1 MNHSFISSSDISFWL
16 QLAQLKVILAYSFN
30 GEMSYMSLMEGLELL
45 ESLELSLFLP
55 ESFEVS
61 LILSSVPAN
70 FLWLGSI
77 DSLNWERF
85 LKVTGDFSYSLSD
98 ESDSMSLESVLA
110 KLNLASC
117 SENLS
122 MEKSLP

>member
-1 MNHSFISSSDISFWL
+1 
-16 QLAQLKVILAYSFN
+16 
-30 GEMSYMSLMEGLELL
+30 MSLMEGLELL

-61 LILSSVPAN
+61 LILFSVPAN

-98 ESDSMSLESVLA
+98 ESDSMSLESVFA

-117 SENLS
+117 SEYLS
-122 MEKSLP
+122 MAKSLP